1 MFLFFPS
8 KCCFQKIWTVFEV
21 MVVYWWDEN
30 KLVSSVELFGKATWE
45 NFSKPKVKC
54 VVKHSA
60 PVTRLFELWRSLL
73 WVVKFSHSLPHGF
86 RDHPWRAEYNSGVCH
101 FCFKKK
107 RETPSVNSRPSR
119 VITQGKV
126 ILCWKIA
133 DFSLYTPKSLSKFLN
148 WCIQDTYDLKKQI
161 KLQTRYECEKSPLLY
176 WP

>member
-1 MFLFFPS
+1 
-8 KCCFQKIWTVFEV
+8 

-30 KLVSSVELFGKATWE
+30 KLVSSVELFEKATWE

-54 VVKHSA
+54 VAIVKHSA

-86 RDHPWRAEYNSGVCH
+86 RDLLGELNKNSGVCH
-101 FCFKKK
+101 FCFQKK
-107 RETPSVNSRPSR
+107 RETPSVHSM

-148 WCIQDTYDLKKQI
+148 WCIQGTYDLKRNKATNTLWMWKI
-161 KLQTRYECEKSPLLY
+161 TSPILTVKRLNANLLLSY
-176 WP
+176 P